1 MQELIFNKIKIA
13 DLRQFRQKVWQ
24 DTESFLILPIEE
36 LGKLFFTEFQGNDIF
51 NKYTFQEIRTKYIQY
66 FYYDESPAMAI
77 NTNTGESIKVDLPEI
92 PKKEKDFFAFICKK
106 YLGFNKEPRL
116 CLLELYQNAAED
128 IREIEERINKY
139 QKEIENE
146 KSKRKNDEPNKKQN
160 IKKNNSDGYTEAL
173 IKHYIEVNENAK
185 NEIIKFITTED
196 IKICAILEA
205 SKSQIFPQNVYRYS
219 YRKEYSCQPSR
230 YNKEKLSEIANKF
243 LEFDHQKMQ
252 EIERLYRDKKNVESQ
267 LEFFRI
273 ANDYITQNNVI
284 EKIRSHINENHFL
297 YARKEILGPI
307 LDFYLENKL
316 LFINLA
322 PLQIEGIFHDYCVV
336 LDVSEKLLKTATIGK
351 KLEKIVEK
359 NPNFWDFEYFKFIF
373 PKTRNRVAHGK
384 LFSQE
389 EQNQISCLLL
399 LDLYDVCS
407 RITSEDIPVNLMVNI
422 MKKIKSGCIYN
433 NLLLKAKYGL
443 IEKIEYDA
451 NFYDLEGV
459 IDLVENKCNEDIF
472 FNYLGEVIRKSAN
485 EPMIIKAIKK
495 ILSSYKN
502 KKIQVDKCIE
512 LFKEIQEIDI
522 PNNELEEGFINFCAA
537 FS

>member
-13 DLRQFRQKVWQ
+13 DLRQFRQKLWQ
-24 DTESFLILPIEE
+24 DTESCLILPIEE

-51 NKYTFQEIRTKYIQY
+51 NKYTFQEIRTKYIQA
-66 FYYDESPAMAI
+66 FHYDEFPAMAI
-77 NTNTGESIKVDLPEI
+77 NTNTGGSIKVDLPEV
-92 PKKEKDFFAFICKK
+92 PTKEKDFFAFICKK

-146 KSKRKNDEPNKKQN
+146 KRKNNEPNKKQN
-160 IKKNNSDGYTEAL
+160 IQKDNSDGYTEAL

-196 IKICAILEA
+196 IKICAIQEA
-205 SKSQIFPQNVYRYS
+205 SKSQTFPQNGYRYS

-230 YNKEKLSEIANKF
+230 YNKEQLSEIANKF

-252 EIERLYRDKKNVESQ
+252 EIERLYRDKNNVESQ

-273 ANDYITQNNVI
+273 ANDYITQNNLI

-297 YARKEILGPI
+297 YARKGILEPI
-307 LDFYLENKL
+307 LNFYLENKL
-316 LFINLA
+316 LCINLA
-322 PLQIEGIFHDYCVV
+322 PLQIEGIFHDYCEG
-336 LDVSEKLLKTATIGK
+336 LDVSEKLLETATIGK
-351 KLEKIVEK
+351 KLEQIVKK
-359 NPNFWDFEYFKFIF
+359 NPNLWDFEYFKFIF

-389 EQNQISCLLL
+389 EENQISCLLL

-407 RITSEDIPVNLMVNI
+407 RITSE
-422 MKKIKSGCIYN
+422 
-433 NLLLKAKYGL
+433 
-443 IEKIEYDA
+443 
-451 NFYDLEGV
+451 
-459 IDLVENKCNEDIF
+459 
-472 FNYLGEVIRKSAN
+472 
-485 EPMIIKAIKK
+485 
-495 ILSSYKN
+495 
-502 KKIQVDKCIE
+502 
-512 LFKEIQEIDI
+512 
-522 PNNELEEGFINFCAA
+522 
-537 FS
+537 